1 MPPPAL
7 EFLQEN
13 ILLVLLAL
21 ASGGMLVWPYIAR
34 VMSGAKE
41 LSAAEVVNL
50 INRRD
55 ALVLDV
61 REPGEFKS
69 GHIRNARNIPLSQ
82 LKDRVKELEKQKAR
96 PIVVSC
102 ASGNRSY
109 NASRLLR
116 EHGFN
121 EVFALRKGLMGWTEA
136 SMPLEK

>member
-1 MPPPAL
+1 M
-7 EFLQEN
+7 EFLQKN

-21 ASGGMLVWPYIAR
+21 ASGGMLIWPYIAQL
-34 VMSGAKE
+34 MSGVKE
-41 LSAAEVVNL
+41 LGAADAVNL

-61 REPGEFKS
+61 RDPGEFKS

-96 PIVVSC
+96 PIIVSC
-102 ASGNRSY
+102 ASGNRSH
-109 NASRLLR
+109 NASRVLR
-116 EHGFN
+116 QHGFN
-121 EVFALRKGLMGWTEA
+121 EVFALRKGLAGWAEA

>member
-1 MPPPAL
+1 M
-7 EFLQEN
+7 EFLQNN
-13 ILLVLLAL
+13 ILLVLLAVV
-21 ASGGMLVWPYIAR
+21 SGGMLLWPYIAQLT
-34 VMSGAKE
+34 SGAKE
-41 LSAAEVVNL
+41 LSAADVVNL

-61 REPGEFKS
+61 RDPGEFKS

-102 ASGNRSY
+102 ASGNRSH
-109 NASRLLR
+109 NASRVLR

-121 EVFALRKGLMGWTEA
+121 EVFALRKGIMGWSEA